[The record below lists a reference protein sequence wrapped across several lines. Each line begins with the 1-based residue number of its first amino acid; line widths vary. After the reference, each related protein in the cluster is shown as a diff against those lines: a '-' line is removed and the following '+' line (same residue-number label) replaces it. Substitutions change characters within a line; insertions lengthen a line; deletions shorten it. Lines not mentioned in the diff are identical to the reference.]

1 VSGGAVAYAV
11 LAVMALQRLGEL
23 FLSNRNTRILKAQ
36 GAVESG
42 AGHYVLIVALHVCWL
57 LAVLVFLPQPT
68 PVLWPLIAVLAV
80 AQLMRLWVVMTLGP
94 YWTTRIISV
103 PGAPLVK
110 KGPYRF
116 LRHPNY
122 VVVVVEIAALPLAFG
137 EVTVAVVFSIINAG
151 LLSWRIQEEDAAL
164 MARRALP

>member
-1 VSGGAVAYAV
+1 MVAYAV

-23 FLSNRNTRILKAQ
+23 FLSSRNTRLLKAQ

-57 LAVLVFLPQPT
+57 ASVLIFLPRPT
-68 PVLWPLIAVLAV
+68 PVLWPLVALLAL
-80 AQLMRLWVVMTLGP
+80 AQAMRLWVVMTLGP
-94 YWTTRIISV
+94 FWTTRIISL

-110 KGPYRF
+110 TGPYRF

-122 VVVVVEIAALPLAFG
+122 WAVTAEIAALPLAFG
-137 EVTVAVVFSIINAG
+137 EVAVAMVFSVINAG
-151 LLSWRIQEEDAAL
+151 LLSWRVREEDAAL
-164 MARRALP
+164 AGRRALP